1 MEYVIEQENA
11 FGKPYTIGV
20 SVVGAALFVYAL
32 VLVLGA
38 PLDTTWLLLCAVTL
52 LAVSRIRFRI
62 PGKTGK
68 VALSSAFYFISF
80 FLYGLMPSVVLAGM
94 DAAVSSMIEKER
106 RKLTLFD
113 LSVGSLSIFFSGG
126 LVSLLL
132 QDPPYL
138 KADVAM
144 LVVAAG
150 ILGLG
155 YSATNSVLVSV
166 GAEFAGAW
174 KESFLWSSAPGLVGV
189 VTACLVVKLIDAVSF
204 YAFIVAVP
212 VLAIAYMTY
221 RVYLDKVETAI
232 HHAEEMA
239 AVHLRTIEALAIAID
254 VKDEVT
260 HDHVERVRVY
270 AVGLARLFG
279 LSETEVEALRAGALL
294 HDIGKLAVPDYIL
307 NKPGAL
313 TPAEFDKMKLHTVVG
328 AEILEK
334 VAFPHPVVPI
344 VRYHHERWDGRGYPD
359 GLMGDQ
365 IPITARIMALADTFD
380 AVQEERQYRKAMMR
394 EEAIKFIRE
403 GSGSLFDPEL
413 TRTFLE
419 HLSDF
424 EAEIRHRG
432 VGREMARLQR
442 ERNPSMRERLLE
454 SRESV
459 FERIRVAHREVL
471 TLYRV
476 AEAIR
481 GNLDLRDAFAIFASR
496 LDDIVSH
503 TTCVLYLFRPETT
516 ELEATHVNGHNSEW
530 FKGRRMASGE
540 GITGWV
546 VAHRHPMHNCDPKLD
561 FAAMKVDV
569 REQYKNGIVVP
580 LLKEK
585 EVLGALALY
594 NVDPRTYEPDHLR
607 LVEAVAKLISDAI
620 SSLAD
625 QPRSMTASLGDQLTG
640 LPNAR
645 ALRYRFEE
653 QVERGIRHRD
663 CFSLAMLDI
672 DGLRNVN
679 ERLGHQAGDDLLIE
693 VARVLNT
700 QVRPTDFVCRYGADE
715 FVCIFQVSP
724 EETAEFVSRIQL
736 AVERHDFAIR
746 ASSLFTGVSAGW
758 AAYGVDGNS
767 LDELLVAADRAM
779 HADKAKRRALP
790 AEMGSLR
797 SGGLGR
803 LNVV

>member
-1 MEYVIEQENA
+1 MEYAIQRQEPA
-11 FGKPYTIGV
+11 FAKPYTIGV
-20 SVVGAALFVYAL
+20 SLAGASLFIYAVLL
-32 VLVLGA
+32 VAGA
-38 PLDTTWLLLCAVTL
+38 PLDTNWLLLCAVTV
-52 LAVSRIRFRI
+52 LAISRIGFRI
-62 PGKTGK
+62 PGKTNK
-68 VALSSAFYFISF
+68 VTLSGAFYFISF
-80 FLYGLMPSVVLAGM
+80 LLYGLMPSVVLVGV
-94 DAAVSSMIEKER
+94 DAAVSSAIEKER
-106 RKLTLFD
+106 RKLIGFE
-113 LSVGSLSIFFSGG
+113 VGVASLSLFLSGG

-132 QDPPYL
+132 PDENYL
-138 KADVAM
+138 KAD
-144 LVVAAG
+144 LVTLITGAVL
-150 ILGLG
+150 LGLG
-155 YSATNSVLVSV
+155 YFATNSALVSF
-166 GAEFAGAW
+166 GAEFAAAW
-174 KESFLWSSAPGLVGV
+174 KESFLWASAPGLVGV
-189 VTACLVVKLIDAVSF
+189 FIACLVVKLIDSVSF

-232 HHAEEMA
+232 HHGEEMTG
-239 AVHLRTIEALAIAID
+239 VHLRTIEALAIAID
-254 VKDEVT
+254 AKDEVT

-270 AVGLARLFG
+270 AVGLAHLFG

-334 VAFPHPVVPI
+334 VAFPYPVVPI
-344 VRYHHERWDGRGYPD
+344 VRSHHERWDGRGYPD

-365 IPITARIMALADTFD
+365 IPVTARIMAIADTFD
-380 AVQEERQYRKAMMR
+380 AVQEERQYRKAMSR
-394 EEAIKFIRE
+394 EEAIKFVKE

-413 TRTFLE
+413 CRAFLE

-424 EAEIRHRG
+424 DAEIRQRG
-432 VGREMARLQR
+432 LGREMVRLQR

-503 TTCVLYLFRPETT
+503 ATCVLYLFRPETT
-516 ELEATHVNGHNSEW
+516 ELEAVHVSGHNSEW

-540 GITGWV
+540 GVTGWV
-546 VAHRHPMHNCDPKLD
+546 VAHRHPMHNCDPTVD
-561 FAAMKVDV
+561 FAALKVEV
-569 REQYKNGIVVP
+569 REEYKNGIVVP
-580 LLKEK
+580 LLKGN

-594 NVDPRTYEPDHLR
+594 NIDPRAYEPDHLR
-607 LVEAVAKLISDAI
+607 LVEAVATLISDAI
-620 SSLAD
+620 SSLAAR
-625 QPRSMTASLGDQLTG
+625 PRSMTASLGDQLTG

-645 ALRYRFEE
+645 ALRYRFDE
-653 QVERGIRHRD
+653 QVERSLRHRD
-663 CFSLAMLDI
+663 CFSLAMLDV
-672 DGLRNVN
+672 DGLKDVN
-679 ERLGHQAGDDLLIE
+679 ERVSHQAGDDLLRE
-693 VARVLNT
+693 LARLLSS

-715 FVCIFQVSP
+715 FVCIFQVGP
-724 EETAEFVSRIQL
+724 EETAELLKRIQL
-736 AVERHDFAIR
+736 AIERHDFGAR
-746 ASSLFTGVSAGW
+746 GSSLFAGVSAGW

-779 HADKAKRRALP
+779 HADKAKRRSLSEA
-790 AEMGSLR
+790 GSL
-797 SGGLGR
+797 GGFGR
-803 LNVV
+803 LKVV